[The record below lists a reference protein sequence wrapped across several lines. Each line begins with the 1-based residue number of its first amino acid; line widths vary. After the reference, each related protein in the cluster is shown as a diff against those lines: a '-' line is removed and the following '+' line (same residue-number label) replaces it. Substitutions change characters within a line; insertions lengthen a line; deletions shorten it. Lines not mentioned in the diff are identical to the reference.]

1 MLTDAEKVRE
11 ISSQL
16 ALLPYFGGD
25 MSKHILV
32 KVGPYHNGDGNETT
46 ALRYR
51 LISDLKHQSKASDA
65 IFAAL
70 TATAEKLGISVVT
83 TY

>member
-1 MLTDAEKVRE
+1 MLSDAEKQRE
-11 ISSQL
+11 ISNQL

-32 KVGPYHNGDGNETT
+32 EVGPYGNEQDAEVT

-51 LISDLKHQSKASDA
+51 IISDLKHQPGVSDK
-65 IFAAL
+65 IFEAL
-70 TATAEKLGISVVT
+70 TKAAHKLGISVVASF
-83 TY
+83 